1 MESDLE
7 IGFKEPKWWR
17 KSRNLIPTFRIAA
30 AHKNQRA
37 GKTGPRL
44 EELKLLEVQKRLNAT
59 EGSYCDCWHDR
70 LLYQLRHLPVLLIF
84 SLYDLHTIVNPT
96 GLREES
102 FAEDHLTGPSSNC
115 NRSYNWL
122 RNLSKHPPLPIFS
135 TVTRINYVWNRAK
148 ISGNLLP
155 RSVAKIFHALL
166 RKGYRVK
173 DYTLRVE
180 RFTPELQRLRW
191 VTP

>member
-1 MESDLE
+1 MSLARNLSLSGRMFPFLMFIRTFMESDLE

-70 LLYQLRHLPVLLIF
+70 LLYQ
-84 SLYDLHTIVNPT
+84 Y
-96 GLREES
+96 
-102 FAEDHLTGPSSNC
+102 
-115 NRSYNWL
+115 Y
-122 RNLSKHPPLPIFS
+122 
-135 TVTRINYVWNRAK
+135 
-148 ISGNLLP
+148 
-155 RSVAKIFHALL
+155 
-166 RKGYRVK
+166 
-173 DYTLRVE
+173 
-180 RFTPELQRLRW
+180 
-191 VTP
+191 